1 MKKFDLRRHW
11 TLALLTFLV
20 ALTVLFIWGN
30 SCLSRETSGAQSG
43 RITALLLRILDPKGK
58 LDADTF
64 HHFVRKT
71 AHFAEFALL
80 GAWIGGLFQR
90 IRLQSKKTFYTL
102 PVLCV
107 LLVAVLDEYIQF
119 FTGRGSAVTDVML
132 DFAGG
137 LTGLAIVVIFL
148 LLRRKIKK

>member
-1 MKKFDLRRHW
+1 MKKFDFRRHW
-11 TLALLTFLV
+11 AIALLALLA
-20 ALTVLFIWGN
+20 ALTVLFIWSN
-30 SCLSRETSGAQSG
+30 SCLSREASGAQSG

-58 LDADTF
+58 LEVDAF
-64 HHFVRKT
+64 HHFVRKA
-71 AHFAEFALL
+71 AHFAEFTLL
-80 GAWIGGLFQR
+80 GVLIGGLFQT
-90 IRLQSKKTFYTL
+90 IYLQREKPLYAL

-137 LTGLAIVVIFL
+137 LVGLGLAALAVFL
-148 LLRRKIKK
+148 LKKK

>member
-11 TLALLTFLV
+11 TLVLLSFLV
-20 ALTVLFIWGN
+20 VLTVLFIWSN
-30 SCLSRETSGAQSG
+30 SCLSREASGAQSG

-58 LDADTF
+58 LDADAF
-64 HHFVRKT
+64 HHYVRKT

-80 GAWIGGLFQR
+80 GAWIGGLFQM

-107 LLVAVLDEYIQF
+107 LLVAVLDEYIQYF
-119 FTGRGSAVTDVML
+119 ADRGSAVTDVVL
-132 DFAGG
+132 DFFGG
-137 LTGLAIVVIFL
+137 LFGLGIVCLIIFL
-148 LLRRKIKK
+148 GKKR